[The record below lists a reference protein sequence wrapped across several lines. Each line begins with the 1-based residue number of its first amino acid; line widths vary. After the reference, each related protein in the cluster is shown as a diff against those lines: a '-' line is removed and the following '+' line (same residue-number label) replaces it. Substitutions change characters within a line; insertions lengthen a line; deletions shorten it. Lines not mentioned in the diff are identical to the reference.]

1 VTPRQKLELELISA
15 VGHDLRSPLT
25 VIRGAATLLLQA
37 HGQMAAERQLAML
50 RLIEQHTET
59 MSELVEELIT
69 AAHLDAGDLD
79 LELEPVQVAP
89 VLDEVVDWARRQ
101 NASRPILV
109 LGSAPGVAVR
119 ADRERT
125 AQVLRAL
132 VGNAFVQAPDSDV
145 EILVE
150 DQSQRIRIGVLDRG
164 PGVPAAQRKRL
175 FDRLSQP
182 PERGGPR
189 LGLYVARGLARAMGG
204 DVTLEGRPGGGSALW
219 FTLGR
224 SA

>member
-1 VTPRQKLELELISA
+1 MTPRQKLELELISA

-37 HGQMAAERQLAML
+37 HGQMPAERQLAML

-79 LELEPVQVAP
+79 LRLEPVEVAP
-89 VLDEVVDWARRQ
+89 VLEEVVDWARRQ
-101 NASRPILV
+101 DASRPILV
-109 LGSAPGVAVR
+109 LGPAPGLAVR
-119 ADRERT
+119 ADPERT

-132 VGNAFVQAPDSDV
+132 VGNAFAQAPDSDV

-150 DQSQRIRIGVLDRG
+150 DQPDSIRIGVLDRG
-164 PGVPAAQRKRL
+164 SDVPAAQRKRL

-204 DVTLEGRPGGGSALW
+204 DVTFEGRSGGGSALW